1 MQTAMKASAQAVR
14 VHEPGGPEKL
24 VLDTL
29 DIPTPGPGQ
38 VLVRVHAVGVN
49 FIDVYH
55 RTGLYP
61 MPRPMPLG
69 LEGAGVIESLGSS
82 SGPGVPADM
91 QPGARVAWSGVPG
104 SYATHLV
111 APAERL
117 VPVPDGVDLEDA
129 AAAMLQG
136 MTAHYL
142 AHDTFR
148 LGAEHTCLVH
158 AAAGGVGLLLCQMA
172 GSVGARV
179 IGTTSTA
186 DKAERARQAGA
197 GEVILY
203 TEQDFVAEVKRL
215 TGGAG
220 VHVAYDSVGK
230 TTFEGSI
237 KCLARRGLLVL
248 YGQSSGP
255 IGSFDPLLLSRH
267 GSLYVTRPTLM
278 DYTVTRADL
287 LDRAAAVLGAMRS
300 GTLRIT
306 IDRTFPLAQAGDA
319 HRLLESRQT
328 SGKLLLIP

>member
-1 MQTAMKASAQAVR
+1 MQAVR

-29 DIPTPGPGQ
+29 DTPAPGPGQ

-69 LEGAGVIESLGSS
+69 LEGAGVIEV
-82 SGPGVPADM
+82 SGAGVPADM

-117 VPVPDGVDLEDA
+117 VPVPDGVGLEDA

-142 AHDTFR
+142 AHATFR
-148 LGAEHTCLVH
+148 LGADHTCLVH

-172 GSVGARV
+172 RAVGARV
-179 IGTTSTA
+179 IGTTSTP

-278 DYTVTRADL
+278 DYTATRAEL
-287 LDRAAAVLGAMRS
+287 LERAAAVLDAMRA
-300 GTLRIT
+300 GKLRIS
-306 IDRTFPLAQAGDA
+306 IERTLPLAQAADA

>member
-1 MQTAMKASAQAVR
+1 MQATQAVR
-14 VHEPGGPEKL
+14 AHEPGGPEKL
-24 VLDTL
+24 VFDTL
-29 DIPTPGPGQ
+29 DLPAPGAGQ
-38 VLVRVHAVGVN
+38 ALVRVHAAGVN
-49 FIDVYH
+49 FIDVYQ

-69 LEGAGVIESLGSS
+69 LEGAGVIE
-82 SGPGVPADM
+82 GVGAGAPAEL
-91 QPGARVAWSGVPG
+91 QPGSRVAWAGVPG
-104 SYATHLV
+104 SYATHVL
-111 APAERL
+111 APTERL
-117 VPVPDGVDLEDA
+117 VPVPDQVGLEDA

-136 MTAHYL
+136 MTAQFL
-142 AHDTFR
+142 AHATFP
-148 LGAEHTCLVH
+148 LGPAHTCLVH

-172 GSVGARV
+172 RNAGARV

-186 DKAERARQAGA
+186 AKAERAREAGA

-230 TTFEGSI
+230 TTFEGSL

-255 IGSFDPLLLSRH
+255 IGAFDPLLLSRQ
-267 GSLYVTRPTLM
+267 GSLYVTRPTLF
-278 DYTVTRADL
+278 DYTVTRAEL
-287 LDRAAAVLGAMRS
+287 LERAGAVLDAMRA
-300 GTLRIT
+300 GTLRAS
-306 IDRTFPLAQAGDA
+306 IDRTLPLAQAADA